1 MTEDERKVTL
11 GDLLVFFTGA
21 EREPPLGFSPKP
33 HLLFSDDLLA
43 SASTCSLRLT
53 LPTQHS
59 SYESFKEYMI
69 LSLIGNDGFG
79 RT

>member
-1 MTEDERKVTL
+1 MTEDERQVTL
-11 GDLLVFFTGA
+11 CDLLIFFTGA

-33 HLLFSDDLLA
+33 ELLFSDEMLA

-59 SYESFKEYMI
+59 SYETFKEYMI

>member
-11 GDLLVFFTGA
+11 GDLLVFFSGA

-53 LPTQHS
+53 LPIQHS